1 MWKCIRCE
9 KENQDSTEN
18 CVNCGHGR
26 TMDYTG
32 HRVLS
37 KICPEIT
44 DKWKQEQNDPENLK
58 KQAIEYLRKAEELL
72 RKSGLDRAVDKTRE
86 VITEVNQSSGQNKK
100 PNIRI
105 VENHHLTEQNTSAF
119 RYGGENVLG
128 GNESTKQEKSAFRY
142 GGENVLGGDEPSK
155 EEKKPNI
162 RIVENHHL
170 TEQKAKQNTSA
181 FRYGGENVLG
191 GNESPNI
198 RIVENHHP
206 TEQNAKQ
213 NTSAFRYGGENV
225 LGGDTTI

>member
-1 MWKCIRCE
+1 MWKCKRCE
-9 KENQDSTEN
+9 KENPDSAEV
-18 CVNCGHGR
+18 CIYCEHAR

-32 HRVLS
+32 HRTLC
-37 KICPEIT
+37 KIHPEIT
-44 DKWKQEQNDPENLK
+44 ARWKQNNPENLK
-58 KQAIEYLRKAEELL
+58 KQAIEYLRKAAELL
-72 RKSGLDRAVDKTRE
+72 KKSGLDRSAQKTRD
-86 VITEVNQSSGQNKK
+86 VITEVNQSSDSNKK

-105 VENHHLTEQNTSAF
+105 VENHHLTEQKAKQNT
-119 RYGGENVLG
+119 
-128 GNESTKQEKSAFRY
+128 SAFRY

-198 RIVENHHP
+198 RIVENHHL
-206 TEQNAKQ
+206 TEQKAKQ

-225 LGGDTTI
+225 LGGDTTL

>member
-9 KENQDSTEN
+9 KENPDSAEV
-18 CVNCGHGR
+18 CIYCEHAR

-32 HRVLS
+32 HRTLC
-37 KICPEIT
+37 KIRPEIT
-44 DKWKQEQNDPENLK
+44 ARWKQNNPENLK

-72 RKSGLDRAVDKTRE
+72 KKSGLDRAAQKTKE
-86 VITEVNQSSGQNKK
+86 VITEVKQSSDSNKK

-105 VENHHLTEQNTSAF
+105 IENHHLTEQN
-119 RYGGENVLG
+119 
-128 GNESTKQEKSAFRY
+128 
-142 GGENVLGGDEPSK
+142 
-155 EEKKPNI
+155 
-162 RIVENHHL
+162 
-170 TEQKAKQNTSA
+170 AKQNTSA

-198 RIVENHHP
+198 RIVENHHL

-225 LGGDTTI
+225 LGGDTTL

>member
-1 MWKCIRCE
+1 MWKCKRCE
-9 KENQDSTEN
+9 KENPDSAEV
-18 CVNCGHGR
+18 CIYCEHAR

-32 HRVLS
+32 HRTLC
-37 KICPEIT
+37 KIRPEIT

-105 VENHHLTEQNTSAF
+105 IENHHLTEQN
-119 RYGGENVLG
+119 
-128 GNESTKQEKSAFRY
+128 
-142 GGENVLGGDEPSK
+142 
-155 EEKKPNI
+155 
-162 RIVENHHL
+162 
-170 TEQKAKQNTSA
+170 AKQNASA

-198 RIVENHHP
+198 RIVENHHL
-206 TEQNAKQ
+206 TEQ

-225 LGGDTTI
+225 LGGDTTL

>member
-1 MWKCIRCE
+1 MWKCKRCE
-9 KENQDSTEN
+9 KENPDSAEV
-18 CVNCGHGR
+18 CIYCEHAR

-32 HRVLS
+32 HRTLC
-37 KICPEIT
+37 KIRPEIT

-58 KQAIEYLRKAEELL
+58 KKAIEYLRKAEELL

-105 VENHHLTEQNTSAF
+105 IENHHLTEQKAKQNT
-119 RYGGENVLG
+119 
-128 GNESTKQEKSAFRY
+128 SAFRY

-170 TEQKAKQNTSA
+170 TEQNAKQNASA

-191 GNESPNI
+191 GNKSPNI
-198 RIVENHHP
+198 RIVENHHL
-206 TEQNAKQ
+206 TEQ

-225 LGGDTTI
+225 LGGDTTL

>member
-9 KENQDSTEN
+9 KENQDSAES

-37 KICPEIT
+37 KIRPEIT

-72 RKSGLDRAVDKTRE
+72 KKSGLDRAAQKTKE
-86 VITEVNQSSGQNKK
+86 VITEVKQSSDSNKK

-128 GNESTKQEKSAFRY
+128 GNES
-142 GGENVLGGDEPSK
+142 
-155 EEKKPNI
+155 PNI

-198 RIVENHHP
+198 RIVENHHL
-206 TEQNAKQ
+206 TEQKAKQ

-225 LGGDTTI
+225 LGGDTTL

>member
-1 MWKCIRCE
+1 MWQCIRCE
-9 KENQDSTEN
+9 KENQDSAER

-32 HRVLS
+32 HCVLS
-37 KICPEIT
+37 KIHPEIT
-44 DKWKQEQNDPENLK
+44 ARWKQNNPENLK

-72 RKSGLDRAVDKTRE
+72 KKSGMDGVAEKTRD
-86 VITEVNQSSGQNKK
+86 VITEVKQSSDSNKK

-105 VENHHLTEQNTSAF
+105 IENHHLTEQNA
-119 RYGGENVLG
+119 
-128 GNESTKQEKSAFRY
+128 KQNTSAFRY

-155 EEKKPNI
+155 EEKKSNI

-191 GNESPNI
+191 G
-198 RIVENHHP
+198 
-206 TEQNAKQ
+206 
-213 NTSAFRYGGENV
+213 
-225 LGGDTTI
+225 DTTL

>member
-9 KENQDSTEN
+9 KENQDSTES

-32 HRVLS
+32 HCVLS
-37 KICPEIT
+37 KIRPEIT
-44 DKWKQEQNDPENLK
+44 ARWKQNNPENLK

-72 RKSGLDRAVDKTRE
+72 KKSGLDRAAQKTKE
-86 VITEVNQSSGQNKK
+86 VITEVKQSSDSNKK

-105 VENHHLTEQNTSAF
+105 IENHHLTEQKAKQNT
-119 RYGGENVLG
+119 
-128 GNESTKQEKSAFRY
+128 SAFRY

-155 EEKKPNI
+155 EEKKSNIRIVENHHLTEQNAKQNTSAFRYGGENVLGGNESPNI

-191 GNESPNI
+191 G
-198 RIVENHHP
+198 
-206 TEQNAKQ
+206 
-213 NTSAFRYGGENV
+213 
-225 LGGDTTI
+225 DTTL